1 MGKIIFFKYFMD
13 KLQTAISELQSNNPE
28 IIESALDKIGTL
40 KPDNALEL
48 ILPFLSDTNPEIR
61 ETAACNL
68 GDINDSRSVP
78 YLIELVR
85 KDLEESV
92 RSEALSSLESYR
104 EPEILKCLINEVY
117 REKKS
122 RRPRQIVA
130 KQLQNYNNEQSVGV
144 LIILLLQDEDV
155 YVRIFAADS
164 LLELNRN
171 QLYQVWKQALN
182 DESTYIREIANKA
195 ITNLHNYKNLQPLG
209 WVEECSPLGVP
220 EVQSNLQVD

>member
-1 MGKIIFFKYFMD
+1 MD
-13 KLQTAISELQSNNPE
+13 ELQTAISELQSNNPE
-28 IIESALDKIGTL
+28 IIELALDKIGTL

-48 ILPFLSDTNPEIR
+48 IIPFLDDANPEIR

-68 GDINDSRSVP
+68 GEIKDNRSIP

-85 KDLEESV
+85 NDSEESV
-92 RSEALSSLESYR
+92 RSEALSSLESYKQ
-104 EPEILKCLINEVY
+104 PEILKCLVDEVH

-130 KQLQNYNNEQSVGV
+130 KQLQNYNNEHSIDA

-171 QLYQVWKQALN
+171 RLYEVWRQALN
-182 DESTYIREIANKA
+182 DESNYIREIANKA
-195 ITNLHNYKNLQPLG
+195 ITNLQNYENLKPA
-209 WVEECSPLGVP
+209 
-220 EVQSNLQVD
+220 

>member
-1 MGKIIFFKYFMD
+1 MNE
-13 KLQTAISELQSNNPE
+13 LQTAISDLQSNNSE
-28 IIESALDKIGTL
+28 IKELALDKIGTL

-48 ILPFLSDTNPEIR
+48 IIPFLSDNNPEIR

-68 GDINDSRSVP
+68 GDINDNRSVA

-85 KDLEESV
+85 QDPEESV
-92 RSEALSSLESYR
+92 RSEALSALDSYQ
-104 EPEILKCLINEVY
+104 EPEILKCLVDEVH

-130 KQLQNYNNEQSVGV
+130 KQLKKYHSEQSVDA

-171 QLYQVWKQALN
+171 RLYQVWEQALN

-195 ITNLHNYKNLQPLG
+195 ITNLQNYENLKPA
-209 WVEECSPLGVP
+209 
-220 EVQSNLQVD
+220 

>member
-1 MGKIIFFKYFMD
+1 MNE
-13 KLQTAISELQSNNPE
+13 LQTAISELQSSNPE
-28 IIESALDKIGTL
+28 IRELGLDKIGTL

-48 ILPFLSDTNPEIR
+48 LLPFVSDSNPEIR

-68 GDINDSRSVP
+68 GEINDNRSVP

-85 KDLEESV
+85 KDSEESV
-92 RSEALSSLESYR
+92 RSEALSSLNSYR
-104 EPEILKCLINEVY
+104 QPEILKCLVDEVH

-130 KQLQNYNNEQSVGV
+130 KQLQNYNDDQSVDA

-171 QLYQVWKQALN
+171 RLYEVWQQALN
-182 DESTYIREIANKA
+182 DESTYVREIANKA
-195 ITNLHNYKNLQPLG
+195 ITNLQKYENLKPA
-209 WVEECSPLGVP
+209 
-220 EVQSNLQVD
+220 

>member
-1 MGKIIFFKYFMD
+1 MD
-13 KLQTAISELQSNNPE
+13 ELQTAISELQSSNPE
-28 IIESALDKIGTL
+28 IRELALDKIGTL

-48 ILPFLSDTNPEIR
+48 IIPFLSDSNPEIR

-68 GDINDSRSVP
+68 GDINDNRSVP

-85 KDLEESV
+85 TDSEESV
-92 RSEALSSLESYR
+92 RSEALSSLEYYKQ
-104 EPEILKCLINEVY
+104 PEILKCLVDEVH

-130 KQLQNYNNEQSVGV
+130 KQLQNYNNDQSIDT
-144 LIILLLQDEDV
+144 LIILLLEDEDV

-171 QLYQVWKQALN
+171 GLYEVWQQALN
-182 DESTYIREIANKA
+182 DESTYVRDIANKA
-195 ITNLHNYKNLQPLG
+195 ITNLQNYENLKLA
-209 WVEECSPLGVP
+209 
-220 EVQSNLQVD
+220 